1 MIVNPVDNIKHSIYS
16 NIGREI
22 LKKYINFFKTG
33 GSKDITKKTIF
44 LDPIYHDPFLAPIL
58 RDRPTAERKSDFKKP
73 IFKPVLPSAPPLPK
87 VEYRRLLPSFPVVN
101 PPVVNPPLKK
111 PWWSRS
117 SYERAFD
124 RIGRQA
130 HNRNMSKM
138 LSSILK
144 ELPKIEDKHT
154 LPKCNEGDI
163 CCQTN
168 PTQRGY
174 CTPKKFSEEDYDS
187 LKKNINS
194 SMVESTFLNK
204 NPATETRV
212 CPENIR
218 QFKKLSRLDEKSKFN
233 FNISNEKKNGELC
246 GVKCQAVGC
255 KNRNAEPQE
264 LNAFMRQ
271 HYRTNI
277 LFLCE
282 EHRFILQEANYKIKE
297 IFRISSR
304 KNVKKDIVVMPPIP
318 PLVEQPL
325 TMEDLQRKQ
334 QETKFDD
341 DYDPLPPSDRA
352 QRWLDRRLP
361 KTDSYIPPS
370 IDYYDERSSRSSR
383 EDELNDPD
391 R

>member
-16 NIGREI
+16 NIGRGI

-44 LDPIYHDPFLAPIL
+44 LDPINHDPFLAPSL
-58 RDRPTAERKSDFKKP
+58 RYRPTAESKSDFKKP

-168 PTQRGY
+168 PTNEDN
-174 CTPKKFSEEDYDS
+174 KF
-187 LKKNINS
+187 IRII
-194 SMVESTFLNK
+194 ESTFLNK

-304 KNVKKDIVVMPPIP
+304 KNVKKDIVMPPIP
-318 PLVEQPL
+318 PSVEPL
-325 TMEDLQRKQ
+325 TMEDLQRKRE
-334 QETKFDD
+334 ETKFDD
-341 DYDPLPPSDRA
+341 EYEALPLSSRA
-352 QRWLDRRLP
+352 QQWLDQRLP
-361 KTDSYIPPS
+361 KTERYIPS
-370 IDYYDERSSRSSR
+370 NDYDDER